1 MLTPLVLRQVA
12 VAATARVPYTARMIR
27 RYHVQVAERAIEVS
41 LEEENG
47 GYLVSVDGQARR
59 VDACRLGERA
69 WSLVLD
75 GAAYTID
82 VEGEGDELSVH
93 LGDHSVPVRIV
104 DARRQLLA
112 QVAGRGGQKSGPLAV
127 RSPMPG
133 KVVKVLVVAGSA
145 VKAGQGLIVVEA
157 MKMENEM
164 RAPRD
169 GTVAEVAV
177 REGQAV
183 EAGETLAS
191 LA

>member
-1 MLTPLVLRQVA
+1 
-12 VAATARVPYTARMIR
+12 MIR
-27 RYHVQVAERAIEVS
+27 RYQAQLGERTVDVSVAE
-41 LEEENG
+41 EEG
-47 GYLVSVDGQARR
+47 GGLLVSVDGHARR
-59 VDACRLGERA
+59 VDACALGERA

-75 GAAYTID
+75 GAAYLID
-82 VEGEGDELSVH
+82 IEGEGGELSVH
-93 LGDHSVPVRIV
+93 VGDHAVPVRIV

-112 QVAGRGGQKSGPLAV
+112 QVTGSRGQKSGPFAV

-133 KVVKVLVVAGSA
+133 KVVKVLVEPGAA
-145 VKAGQGLIVVEA
+145 VKAGQGLVVVEA